1 MRGKRTFWLCCGA
14 FSSGNPRA
22 AIYCSGWICGGSTQ
36 ILGISRTTREIRRSA
51 ESRDERPRLLQ
62 DADLPDEIDIAKAAD
77 VDWLMAQADPA
88 IWHEAA
94 IAALAYRGD
103 RHGFVPWLV
112 QQPQMDR
119 ATAGWILM
127 ASPFREFLTGARASM
142 WATGVAVPELVEIL
156 TALCERSDRIGFSND
171 RLGLE
176 QEWEEPRQACM
187 AIIEGGELDPRLRAP
202 TSIVGKPFPAPQED
216 MPYSVHDGLMIS
228 TQFFK
233 RVLPQ
238 LFE

>member
-1 MRGKRTFWLCCGA
+1 M
-14 FSSGNPRA
+14 
-22 AIYCSGWICGGSTQ
+22 
-36 ILGISRTTREIRRSA
+36 
-51 ESRDERPRLLQ
+51 LQ
-62 DADLPDEIDIAKAAD
+62 DADLPDEIDITKAAD
-77 VDWLMAQADPA
+77 VDWVKAQADPA

-94 IAALAYRGD
+94 IAALAYVGD

-119 ATAGWILM
+119 ATAGWILLV
-127 ASPFREFLTGARASM
+127 SPFREFLTGARASM
-142 WATGVAVPELVEIL
+142 FATGVTVPELVEIL

-176 QEWEEPRQACM
+176 DEWEEQRQACV
-187 AIIEGGELDPRLRAP
+187 AIIEGGELDPRISTPA
-202 TSIVGKPFPAPQED
+202 SIVSTPFPAPRED
-216 MPYSVHDGLMIS
+216 MPYSVHDGMMIS

-233 RVLPQ
+233 RMLPH